1 MLVKSKHLLIFAKWG
16 WYMNVEDC
24 CGCQVCNGRLLLM
37 EIGGYWLEETVP
49 ATTVRGVYGVLLW
62 DSQGPTRVQMHISRG
77 TGLVFEM

>member
-1 MLVKSKHLLIFAKWG
+1 
-16 WYMNVEDC
+16 
-24 CGCQVCNGRLLLM
+24 M